1 MVRKRRRCSKKSS
14 RAPKR
19 KASRS
24 VERTVAASPEPVA
37 RVPLPELQ
45 HRAFLE
51 AGHVIVAKLREA
63 IGDELQAIRQS
74 MVLLEVGLVGP
85 PALRAVW
92 GGVGNLPGKKADV
105 LALVR
110 KAGYEGLDES
120 MTLAD
125 IRTRCHP
132 VTYLSVE
139 NCALWRA
146 SGKEVIVNAIETNI
160 LPDEPLWM
168 EKLMHSK
175 DEFGRGQGPGEL
187 FCVAPTVLCEKL
199 HLPAHL
205 AVVMSCPWVYHR
217 FVFEL
222 DHCAIA
228 RATRDGLHRS
238 ASIAPPPSLGLSLA
252 PSAHSLP

>member
-1 MVRKRRRCSKKSS
+1 M
-14 RAPKR
+14 
-19 KASRS
+19 
-24 VERTVAASPEPVA
+24 A

-74 MVLLEVGLVGP
+74 MVMLEVGLVGP

-110 KAGYEGLDES
+110 KAGYEGLDEES

-168 EKLMHSK
+168 EELMHSK
-175 DEFGRGQGPGEL
+175 DELGRGQGPPG
-187 FCVAPTVLCEKL
+187 
-199 HLPAHL
+199 
-205 AVVMSCPWVYHR
+205 SCSAWRPP
-217 FVFEL
+217 
-222 DHCAIA
+222 CSA
-228 RATRDGLHRS
+228 RS
-238 ASIAPPPSLGLSLA
+238 SICQLIWRW
-252 PSAHSLP
+252 